1 MTYTRTCTQAQ
12 VGITGKHFSDGSFG
26 MGLTIPL
33 TATAIWVGANEFR
46 QMQVPRWMSGQV
58 AKCRGLSGTG

>member
-33 TATAIWVGANEFR
+33 TATAIWVRLTFR
-46 QMQVPRWMSGQV
+46 MGNS
-58 AKCRGLSGTG
+58 LFF